1 MGGLTYKE
9 WLENR
14 QSIFPNCP
22 RDTESVVW
30 GEIVWQAAQNAESQ
44 AASTNTGS
52 PKLPTVEELIDSISS
67 DHNRWN
73 EAIAHDP
80 LWIAMIKITHDII
93 SRQLRAGA

>member
-1 MGGLTYKE
+1 MRESIKLAREIAKKCFRVNEVVNGTEYAAVFDTKLCAQL
-9 WLENR
+9 LEEK
-14 QSIFPNCP
+14 F
-22 RDTESVVW
+22 T
-30 GEIVWQAAQNAESQ
+30 
-44 AASTNTGS
+44 STNTAS

-93 SRQLRAGA
+93 SRQLRAGV